1 MDFPK
6 ANAECGRDYSV
17 QECYSST
24 SMGTLQQVV
33 MSPDQL
39 GLHSFITQDWLDP
52 SSQIL
57 LGNAALQ
64 ACIDCQIMREAHENM
79 SW

>member
-1 MDFPK
+1 
-6 ANAECGRDYSV
+6 
-17 QECYSST
+17 
-24 SMGTLQQVV
+24 MGTLQQVV

-79 SW
+79 S